1 MGNNEVC
8 WRNGSCSNEYH
19 CVFHM
24 EGCVLLSYGFQLHR
38 HYKRPCI
45 HVIALQAVQKS
56 HTCSGMAIQ
65 LNRIDCCYS
74 ELI

>member
-38 HYKRPCI
+38 HYKRSFI
-45 HVIALQAVQKS
+45 HWIALQAVQK
-56 HTCSGMAIQ
+56 AIPAAVWQ
-65 LNRIDCCYS
+65 YT
-74 ELI
+74 ELKIAN